1 MKFGLVLRRE
11 DLDDSKLRVKCF
23 GRYITVMW
31 CKQSSQIS
39 KQMILLHSYI
49 MLALVYLWMK

>member
-1 MKFGLVLRRE
+1 MRFELVLRRE
-11 DLDDSKLRVKCF
+11 DLDDSKLRVKSF

-39 KQMILLHSYI
+39 KQMILLHKSHEE
-49 MLALVYLWMK
+49 LGLHVLVT